1 MPEQRSGPL
10 VGLRVIEI
18 GGIGPGPF
26 CAMLLADMGAEVV
39 RVNRSV
45 GAANAASVS
54 DLPLLARGR
63 RSIALDLK
71 NPSGVATLLRLAE
84 RADGLIEGFRPGVA
98 ERLGFGP
105 DACLERNPR
114 LVYGRMTGWGQ
125 TGPMAGMAGHDINY
139 IALSGAL
146 GAIGRRG
153 EPPLAPLNLVGDFG
167 GGGMLLAF
175 GVLAALFER
184 QRSGRGQ
191 VVDASMV
198 EGSALLMTMVYEF
211 IGTGFWRR
219 ERGTNALDSG
229 APFYDVYETADG
241 EYVAFGSLEPQF
253 FAELVAALD
262 LDDVDLARQNDTETW
277 PALRERIAAVV
288 KGRTRSEWEEHLLG
302 TDVCFAPVLH
312 PSEAPEHLHNIARKT
327 FIDVGGVIQPAPA
340 PRFSRT
346 PGRVTAPGA
355 APGEHGREIL
365 EDWGFDA
372 AEIDRLAA
380 EGGLLI

>member
-1 MPEQRSGPL
+1 MPEERSGPL
-10 VGLRVIEI
+10 VGLRIIEI

-39 RVNRSV
+39 RINRSS
-45 GAANAASVS
+45 GAADGAVF

-71 NPSGVATLLRLAE
+71 NPSGLATLLRLVE

-98 ERLGFGP
+98 ERIGFGP
-105 DACLERNPR
+105 DVCHERNPR

-139 IALSGAL
+139 ISLSGAL

-175 GVLAALFER
+175 GVLAALLER
-184 QRSGRGQ
+184 QHSGRGQ

-198 EGSALLMTMVYEF
+198 DGSALLMTMIYEM
-211 IGTGFWRR
+211 IGGGFWRP
-219 ERGTNALDSG
+219 ERGSNALDSG

-241 EYVAFGSLEPQF
+241 EYVAFGSLEPKF
-253 FAELVAALD
+253 FAELVAALE
-262 LDDVDLARQNDTETW
+262 LDGVDLARQNHAKSW
-277 PALRERIAAVV
+277 PALRERIAAAV
-288 KGRTRSEWEEHLLG
+288 KKRTRREWEERLHG
-302 TDVCFAPVLH
+302 SDVCFAPVLH
-312 PSEAPEHLHNIARKT
+312 PSEAPEHPHNVERKT
-327 FIDVGGVIQPAPA
+327 FIDVGGVVQPAPA

-355 APGEHGREIL
+355 AIGEHGREIL
-365 EDWGFDA
+365 EDWGFDD
-372 AEIDRLAA
+372 AEIERIAA
-380 EGGLLI
+380 EGGLRL

>member
-1 MPEQRSGPL
+1 MPEERSGPL

-39 RVNRSV
+39 RVNRSA
-45 GAANAASVS
+45 GAAHEAVS

-71 NPSGVATLLRLAE
+71 NPSGLATLLRLVE
-84 RADGLIEGFRPGVA
+84 QADGLIEGFRPGVA

-105 DACLERNPR
+105 DVCLERNSR

-175 GVLAALFER
+175 GVLAALLER
-184 QRSGRGQ
+184 QQSGRGQ

-198 EGSALLMTMVYEF
+198 EGSALLMTMIYELM
-211 IGTGFWRR
+211 GTGLWNP
-219 ERGTNALDSG
+219 ERGSNALDSG
-229 APFYDVYETADG
+229 APFYDVHETADG
-241 EYVAFGSLEPQF
+241 QYVSFGSLEPQF
-253 FAELVAALD
+253 FAELVAALE
-262 LDDVDLARQNDTETW
+262 LDDADLADRNDPATW

-288 KGRTRSEWEEHLLG
+288 KRRTRQEWEERLEG
-302 TDVCFAPVLH
+302 SDVCFAPVLH
-312 PSEAPEHLHNIARKT
+312 PSEAPRHPHNVARNT
-327 FIDVGGVIQPAPA
+327 FIDVGGVVQPAPA

-346 PGRVTAPGA
+346 PGRVTAPA
-355 APGEHGREIL
+355 ATPGEHGREIL
-365 EDWGFDA
+365 ADWGFDA
-372 AEIDRLAA
+372 AEIDRVAA

>member
-1 MPEQRSGPL
+1 MPEERSGPL
-10 VGLRVIEI
+10 VGLRIIEI
-18 GGIGPGPF
+18 GGIGPCPF

-39 RVNRSV
+39 RVNRFSGSAD
-45 GAANAASVS
+45 GAVF

-71 NPSGVATLLRLAE
+71 NPSGLATLLRLVE

-105 DACLERNPR
+105 DVCHEHNPR

-139 IALSGAL
+139 ISLSGAL

-175 GVLAALFER
+175 GVLAALLER
-184 QRSGRGQ
+184 QNSGRGQ

-198 EGSALLMTMVYEF
+198 DGSALLMTMIYEMM
-211 IGTGFWRR
+211 GSGFWRP

-241 EYVAFGSLEPQF
+241 EYVSFGSLEPKF
-253 FAELVAALD
+253 FAELVAALE
-262 LDDVDLARQNDTETW
+262 LDDVDLTRQNHAKSW
-277 PALRERIAAVV
+277 PALRERIAGAV
-288 KGRTRSEWEEHLLG
+288 KRRSRREWEERLHG
-302 TDVCFAPVLH
+302 SDVCFAPVLH
-312 PSEAPEHLHNIARKT
+312 PSEAPEHPHNVERKT
-327 FIDVGGVIQPAPA
+327 FIDVGGVVQPAPA

-346 PGRVTAPGA
+346 PGRVTAPA
-355 APGEHGREIL
+355 AAIGEHGREIL
-365 EDWGFDA
+365 EDWEFDA
-372 AEIDRLAA
+372 AEIERIAA
-380 EGGLLI
+380 EGGLLL

>member
-1 MPEQRSGPL
+1 MPEERSGPL
-10 VGLRVIEI
+10 VGLRIIEI
-18 GGIGPGPF
+18 GGIGPAPF

-39 RVNRSV
+39 RVNRSTG
-45 GAANAASVS
+45 GADGAVF

-71 NPSGVATLLRLAE
+71 NPSGLATLLRLVE

-105 DACLERNPR
+105 DVCHEHNPR

-175 GVLAALFER
+175 GVLAALLER
-184 QRSGRGQ
+184 QHSGRGQ

-198 EGSALLMTMVYEF
+198 DGSALLMTMIYEMM
-211 IGTGFWRR
+211 GSGFWRP

-241 EYVAFGSLEPQF
+241 EYVAFGSLEPKF
-253 FAELVAALD
+253 FAELVAALE
-262 LDDVDLARQNDTETW
+262 LDGVDLAHQNHTKTW
-277 PALRERIAAVV
+277 PALRERIAGAV
-288 KGRTRSEWEEHLLG
+288 KRRTRREWEERMRG
-302 TDVCFAPVLH
+302 SDVCFAPVLH
-312 PSEAPEHLHNIARKT
+312 PSEAPEHPHNVERKT
-327 FIDVGGVIQPAPA
+327 FIDVGGIVQPAPA

-346 PGRVTAPGA
+346 PGRVTAPA
-355 APGEHGREIL
+355 AVRGEHGREIL
-365 EDWGFDA
+365 EDWGFDD
-372 AEIDRLAA
+372 AEIERIGA
-380 EGGLLI
+380 EGGLLL